1 MKRNIWPL
9 LLACIAL
16 TGCAS
21 TSASKAPGADLTK
34 YKTYYVIKRT
44 EDDADIE
51 KIIADQ
57 LTSRGLQAASGIAPA
72 EGMPAV
78 DAVVVYDDHWM
89 WDLTMYMTRLSI
101 YVREVDS
108 GMIVARA
115 ESFRPSLQRKTVK
128 GMVQEVLTKLF
139 EQ

>member
-1 MKRNIWPL
+1 
-9 LLACIAL
+9 
-16 TGCAS
+16 
-21 TSASKAPGADLTK
+21 
-34 YKTYYVIKRT
+34 VIKRT

-51 KIIADQ
+51 KIIAEQ
-57 LTSRGLQAASGIAPA
+57 LNARGMQASSGIEPTV
-72 EGMPAV
+72 GMPAV

-101 YVREVDS
+101 HVREVDS

-128 GMVQEVLTKLF
+128 GMVQEVLTELF
-139 EQ
+139 QQ